1 MIDIVNGAIVFDDEE
16 LAWFAENYGDTAWCA
31 YFAGMDET
39 TTHDRQY
46 PGEGTDPDVDQC
58 GEPFTEETV
67 RAYLADF
74 NSRFGPGS
82 PMDREV
88 HKSSYAVALHY
99 GKPAFRSHEHSY
111 PINPPGGT
119 VFNPGDCAC
128 GHTWAEAEKALA
140 EEMAQIEWSVYVPGP
155 NVNLVAQGQDIDDF
169 EPCGAPFT
177 EDTAKAHAAALN
189 EAVDRMVAAD
199 PSPFWP
205 QSRAVVLHFGQPV
218 DETAVA

>member
-1 MIDIVNGAIVFDDEE
+1 MTTITNGAIVFDEDE
-16 LAWFAENYGDTAWCA
+16 LAWFAENYGTTEWSV
-31 YFAGMDET
+31 YFHGMDEIV
-39 TTHDRQY
+39 THDQHY
-46 PGEGTDPDVDQC
+46 PGDEVD
-58 GEPFTEETV
+58 GEAFTEESV

-74 NSRFGPGS
+74 DGAFGPGS

-88 HKSSYAVALHY
+88 HKSNYAVALHY
-99 GKPAFRSHEHSY
+99 GKPAFGSHAHSY

-140 EEMAQIEWSVYVPGP
+140 EEMAKIEWSVYVPGP

-169 EPCGAPFT
+169 EPCGPPFT
-177 EDTAKAHAAALN
+177 EDTAKAHALALN
-189 EAVDRMVAAD
+189 DAVDRMVAAD

-218 DETAVA
+218 ETAGA